1 MKSRTAVLRLLVFVS
16 LALLPPAFAQA
27 PVSAPGYRIGPKDL
41 VSIVVYEVP
50 ELNGERRV
58 GENGMINLPQLGD
71 VGAVG
76 LTAEELEARLRE
88 LLSRY
93 VQRATVNVDVIEFRS
108 KPITV
113 IGAVRQAGPLA
124 FSGRWTLLEA
134 ITAAGGLS
142 EGHGGK
148 IYVLRRADNG
158 LSDQVV
164 VDAHDLLVR
173 ADPKVNL
180 PIVANDL
187 INVPGTS
194 EVTIYCL
201 GEVAT
206 PGAIAFKST
215 DRVTLLAAIARA
227 GGLTDRAASRIV
239 VRRAAAAAAAP
250 GAAAAG
256 GDLTVDY
263 KRILA
268 GKEPDLELR
277 SGDVIVVKESFF

>member
-1 MKSRTAVLRLLVFVS
+1 MPSKNVVLSLLASVS
-16 LALLPPAFAQA
+16 LALLPPALAQEPA
-27 PVSAPGYRIGPKDL
+27 RAAGYRIGPKDL
-41 VSIVVYEVP
+41 VRIQVYEVP

-58 GENGMINLPQLGD
+58 GENGTINLPQLGD
-71 VGAVG
+71 VAAAG
-76 LTAEELEARLRE
+76 LTDEELESRLRE

-93 VQRATVNVDVIEFRS
+93 VQRATVNVELVEFRF

-113 IGAVRQAGPLA
+113 IGAVRQPQALA
-124 FSGRWTLLEA
+124 FSGRWSLLEA
-134 ITAAGGLS
+134 ITAAGGLA

-164 VDAHDLLVR
+164 VDARDLLVR

-180 PIVANDL
+180 PIYANDL
-187 INVPGTS
+187 INVPAAS

-227 GGLTDRAASRIV
+227 GGLTDRAASRIL
-239 VRRAAAAAAAP
+239 VRRA
-250 GAAAAG
+250 GAG
-256 GDLTVDY
+256 TGSELTVDY

-277 SGDVIVVKESFF
+277 SGDVVVVKESFF

>member
-1 MKSRTAVLRLLVFVS
+1 MKSRTAVLSLLASVS

-41 VSIVVYEVP
+41 VAIQVYEVP

-71 VGAVG
+71 VAAVG

-93 VQRATVNVDVIEFRS
+93 VQRATVNVDVLEFRS

-148 IYVLRRADNG
+148 IYILRHADNG
-158 LSDQVV
+158 LVRPGRGQRSRPAGAGRSQGQSADHRQRPDQ
-164 VDAHDLLVR
+164 R
-173 ADPKVNL
+173 
-180 PIVANDL
+180 
-187 INVPGTS
+187 PGRLRRS
-194 EVTIYCL
+194 
-201 GEVAT
+201 
-206 PGAIAFKST
+206 PST
-215 DRVTLLAAIARA
+215 AWAR
-227 GGLTDRAASRIV
+227 SP
-239 VRRAAAAAAAP
+239 RRAPSPSRAP
-250 GAAAAG
+250 TG
-256 GDLTVDY
+256 
-263 KRILA
+263 
-268 GKEPDLELR
+268 
-277 SGDVIVVKESFF
+277 